1 MNRKFMVSAFCAL
14 CVLLAGGIF
23 TALAAGG
30 YGSQDDPL
38 VTLSYIT
45 DVAVPEANARID
57 SVFSQKETAIKSDI
71 DGKVETVRTQL
82 ESQLSQLQNVS
93 QDTINQVVELVKDQI
108 GSSSGS
114 STWKMIT
121 LQKGQQIKAGV
132 GTQLLLRRGAASC
145 YSGMIN
151 LSSGEILTHGQ
162 QVAENNM
169 YLIGTDG
176 CGFVASQDCTV
187 LVDGTYTIG

>member
-1 MNRKFMVSAFCAL
+1 MKRKFMVSALGAL
-14 CVLLAGGIF
+14 CVLAVGGVF

-71 DGKVETVRTQL
+71 QSKMDSVRSRL
-82 ESQLSQLQNVS
+82 ESQISQLQNVS
-93 QDTINQVVELVKDQI
+93 QDVINQVVELVKDQI

-114 STWKMIT
+114 TWKMIT
-121 LQKGQQIKAGV
+121 LQNGQ
-132 GTQLLLRRGAASC
+132 
-145 YSGMIN
+145 
-151 LSSGEILTHGQ
+151 
-162 QVAENNM
+162 
-169 YLIGTDG
+169 
-176 CGFVASQDCTV
+176 
-187 LVDGTYTIG
+187 